1 MNPSLEGPSY
11 CVPMLGNECL
21 IRLHEHSVPLKI
33 FTIQQTSRKEI
44 QIPKSHDGNQN
55 IKKEM
60 EQTTRKFHQNRKTKE
75 KEKHLGLKKKLQK
88 IYIIIIFHCYLK
100 PDSNKKKGDDRID

>member
-21 IRLHEHSVPLKI
+21 IRLHEHSVQLKI

-44 QIPKSHDGNQN
+44 PKSHDGNQN
-55 IKKEM
+55 IIKKRNG
-60 EQTTRKFHQNRKTKE
+60 TN
-75 KEKHLGLKKKLQK
+75 
-88 IYIIIIFHCYLK
+88 
-100 PDSNKKKGDDRID
+100 NKKIPPK

>member
-21 IRLHEHSVPLKI
+21 IRLHEHSVQLKI

-55 IKKEM
+55 I
-60 EQTTRKFHQNRKTKE
+60 T
-75 KEKHLGLKKKLQK
+75 KKKWNKQQENSTKIGKQK
-88 IYIIIIFHCYLK
+88 KNTL
-100 PDSNKKKGDDRID
+100 D